1 MPDKI
6 SRFDGQYRF
15 LSNFSDHRVVYDDID
30 YKHAENAFQAQKS
43 MDGTEKERI
52 AELAPGE
59 AKRRGRHVQLRHDWE
74 DVKISVMTGIVSA
87 KFRQDGQLA
96 RMLLDTSG
104 AVLIEGNTWNDTFW
118 GACNGKG
125 LNHLG
130 RILMTLRHDLLQE
143 RAGRSETFHVQLMNM
158 WGAPNPDIDDRYVTL
173 YGTEAD
179 TAKAKAMLADTL
191 KQFKHDLNV
200 NCRPTWDEASVLR
213 AALEHIRSET
223 GIAYQIDAHII
234 SDVIRV

>member
-1 MPDKI
+1 
-6 SRFDGQYRF
+6 
-15 LSNFSDHRVVYDDID
+15 
-30 YKHAENAFQAQKS
+30 
-43 MDGTEKERI
+43 
-52 AELAPGE
+52 
-59 AKRRGRHVQLRHDWE
+59 
-74 DVKISVMTGIVSA
+74 
-87 KFRQDGQLA
+87 
-96 RMLLDTSG
+96 MLLDTGG

-158 WGAPNPDIDDRYVTL
+158 WGAPSPDIDDRYVTL

-191 KQFKHDLNV
+191 KQFKHVGDV
-200 NCRPTWDEASVLR
+200 PVHFFTV
-213 AALEHIRSET
+213 
-223 GIAYQIDAHII
+223 IDA
-234 SDVIRV
+234 VRVLDMACFIKCHDWLLFDFFCRVRRGSRLI